1 MEQNV
6 KQIRRV
12 TNVTAHDL
20 DSWIKKKILMETS
33 ANIDVASGRGLLS
46 EKGITIRF
54 WKAIRDI
61 LQANTNCALPTNIHE
76 PRWAEETEWLET

>member
-1 MEQNV
+1 
-6 KQIRRV
+6 
-12 TNVTAHDL
+12 
-20 DSWIKKKILMETS
+20 METS
-33 ANIDVASGRGLLS
+33 ANIDIASGRGLLS

-76 PRWAEETEWLET
+76 ARNEEEAERLESLKALKAWISRKIG